1 MTDDATLTDFGGSE
15 PSDAD
20 GARDGDSTSETDSD
34 PNSDTE
40 LDHDSDSRDSGPAQ
54 SESDDSDPERVESDH
69 GAVENDPAADT
80 DEGTS
85 GDAGLST
92 YGWGEYTCHRCA
104 DETERVWREDGDLV
118 CPDCKS
124 W

>member
-1 MTDDATLTDFGGSE
+1 MTDDATLTDFTESD

-20 GARDGDSTSETDSD
+20 GDAHGGEGDSDSIDADPARPGFDDSD
-34 PNSDTE
+34 PDRN
-40 LDHDSDSRDSGPAQ
+40 
-54 SESDDSDPERVESDH
+54 ESDDS
-69 GAVENDPAADT
+69 AVEGDTAD
-80 DEGTS
+80 DAGEGPT
-85 GDAGLST
+85 GDTGLST

-104 DETERVWREDGDLV
+104 SENDRVWREDGELV